1 MERQLINQGYI
12 IALIIA
18 LRRQKVVQQL
28 INQGYIITLIAL
40 CRLKMER
47 QLINQGYYY
56 TLNCAMPAKNGA
68 AID

>member
-1 MERQLINQGYI
+1 MERQS
-12 IALIIA
+12 
-18 LRRQKVVQQL
+18 

-47 QLINQGYYY
+47 QRS
-56 TLNCAMPAKNGA
+56 ADRKN